1 MLPNPG
7 SIFCLQPFEGLTV
20 KNEGYMKNSIERGVY
35 RNVVRFYGSYHK
47 GKMCLFCVAN
57 LMKV

>member
-1 MLPNPG
+1 
-7 SIFCLQPFEGLTV
+7 
-20 KNEGYMKNSIERGVY
+20 MKNSIERGVY

-57 LMKV
+57 LMKM